1 VSASQG
7 DQQAAGAS
15 ARPGGRLA
23 VFLDRDG
30 VLTEPI
36 VRGGVAYAP
45 TRVEDFV
52 LVSDA
57 GAQVQRL
64 RDAGFLCIVF
74 TNQPERQKDLLSQAD
89 LDEMHRQMRAA
100 ILSLDDVY
108 VCPHDGTTVCRC
120 RKPATGMI
128 DDAAARWGI
137 DVAASYVIGDRWR
150 DVDAGRAAGCYS
162 ILIERSYSVD
172 ARGDVHVA
180 TLGEAVDAV
189 LRHFQTANQGASQR
203 ETR

>member
-1 VSASQG
+1 VSANPSTP
-7 DQQAAGAS
+7 DAAGSS
-15 ARPGGRLA
+15 AEPQKRRA

-52 LVSDA
+52 LVADA
-57 GAQVQRL
+57 GEQVQRL

-74 TNQPERQKDLLSQAD
+74 TNQPERQKNLLSQAD
-89 LDEMHRQMRAA
+89 LDEMHRQMCA
-100 ILSLDDVY
+100 IVPLDDVY
-108 VCPHDGTTVCRC
+108 VCPHDGTTACRC

-128 DDAAARWGI
+128 DDAAERWGI
-137 DVAASYVIGDRWR
+137 DVPSSYVIGDRWR

-172 ARGDVHVA
+172 ARGDIHVT
-180 TLGEAVDAV
+180 TLGEAVDEV
-189 LRHFQTANQGASQR
+189 LRHLEAANPGG
-203 ETR
+203 TR

>member
-1 VSASQG
+1 M
-7 DQQAAGAS
+7 
-15 ARPGGRLA
+15 
-23 VFLDRDG
+23 FLDRDG
-30 VLTEPI
+30 VLAEAI
-36 VRGGVAYAP
+36 VRNGTAYAP

-52 LVSDA
+52 LVADA

-64 RDAGFLCIVF
+64 SDAGFLCIVF
-74 TNQPERQKDLLSQAD
+74 TNQPERAKDLLSQAD
-89 LDEMHRQMRAA
+89 LDEMHRRMRAA
-100 ILSLDDVY
+100 IPLDDVY
-108 VCPHDGTTVCRC
+108 VCPHDGSTVCRC

-172 ARGDVHVA
+172 AQADARVT
-180 TLGEAVDAV
+180 TLAEAVDTV
-189 LRHFQTANQGASQR
+189 LRHRQEIR
-203 ETR
+203 

>member
-7 DQQAAGAS
+7 EQQPADAP

-30 VLTEPI
+30 VLAEAI
-36 VRGGVAYAP
+36 VRDGRAYAP

-52 LVSDA
+52 LVPDA

-64 RDAGFLCIVF
+64 REAGFLCIVF
-74 TNQPERQKDLLSQAD
+74 TNQPERANNLLSQAD
-89 LDEMHRQMRAA
+89 LDEMHRQMRAE
-100 ILSLDDVY
+100 IPLDDVY
-108 VCPHDGTTVCRC
+108 VCPHDGTTPCRC
-120 RKPATGMI
+120 RKPDTGMI

-172 ARGDVHVA
+172 ARGDIHVS

-189 LRHFQTANQGASQR
+189 LRHHRGIR
-203 ETR
+203 

>member
-1 VSASQG
+1 VSASQDG
-7 DQQAAGAS
+7 QQAAGAS
-15 ARPGGRLA
+15 AEFQKRPA

-45 TRVEDFV
+45 TRVEDFL

-57 GAQVQRL
+57 GAQIQRL

-74 TNQPERQKDLLSQAD
+74 TNQPERAKDLLSQAD

-100 ILSLDDVY
+100 IPLDDVY
-108 VCPHDGTTVCRC
+108 VCPHDGSTVCLC

-150 DVDAGRAAGCYS
+150 DVDAGQAAGCYS

-172 ARGDVHVA
+172 ARGDIHVT
-180 TLGEAVDAV
+180 TLGEAVDEV
-189 LRHFQTANQGASQR
+189 LRQYQAANRR

>member
-1 VSASQG
+1 MSASQG
-7 DQQAAGAS
+7 GQHAADTS
-15 ARPGGRLA
+15 AGPEGRPA

-52 LVSDA
+52 LMADA
-57 GAQVQRL
+57 GPQVQRL

-74 TNQPERQKDLLSQAD
+74 TNQPERQKELLSQAD

-100 ILSLDDVY
+100 IPALDDVY
-108 VCPHDGTTVCRC
+108 VCPHDGSTPCRC

-162 ILIERSYSVD
+162 ILIERSYSID
-172 ARGDVHVA
+172 ARGDEHVA
-180 TLGEAVDAV
+180 TLAEAVDAV
-189 LRHFQTANQGASQR
+189 LRHRQEIR
-203 ETR
+203 

>member
-1 VSASQG
+1 VSASPG
-7 DQQAAGAS
+7 GQQAAGAS
-15 ARPGGRLA
+15 AEPQQRPA

-74 TNQPERQKDLLSQAD
+74 TNQPERAKGLLSQAD

-100 ILSLDDVY
+100 ILLDDVY
-108 VCPHDGTTVCRC
+108 VCPHDGSTACLC

-128 DDAAARWGI
+128 DDAAERWGI

-162 ILIERSYSVD
+162 ILIERSYSIDAQAD
-172 ARGDVHVA
+172 ARVK
-180 TLGEAVDAV
+180 TLGEAVDEV
-189 LRHFQTANQGASQR
+189 LRHRQKAR
-203 ETR
+203 